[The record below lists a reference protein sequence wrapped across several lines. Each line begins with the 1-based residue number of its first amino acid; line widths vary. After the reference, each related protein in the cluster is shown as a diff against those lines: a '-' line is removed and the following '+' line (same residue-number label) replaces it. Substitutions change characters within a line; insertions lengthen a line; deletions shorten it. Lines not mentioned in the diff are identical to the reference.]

1 MSEQEPRL
9 DGEQLADLLRALTA
23 PDAVEQR
30 TKTRSALELFSAEL
44 AADAPASRGP
54 G

>member
-1 MSEQEPRL
+1 MPEQEPRL

-23 PDAVEQR
+23 ADAGEQR
-30 TKTRSALELFSAEL
+30 SMTRSTLEPFSAEL
-44 AADAPASRGP
+44 AADAPASPGP